1 MIQHRNT
8 KVLSI
13 IFCNKTIML
22 KKSLKLSIKFF
33 SEFPI
38 ALCSIM
44 MIIVLKSNNQY
55 SEILCVTAETSM
67 RKFMELK

>member
-1 MIQHRNT
+1 
-8 KVLSI
+8 
-13 IFCNKTIML
+13 ML